1 MERSRGRGG
10 EHMNS
15 FRVYLIISL
24 VIFLLICPQL
34 SYAGEK
40 YFIKFATIAPEGT
53 AWMIQMR
60 ALDKTLREKSQGKL
74 RFRFYPGGV
83 AGDEPNILKK
93 MRIGQIHCAGFTG
106 VGPGEI
112 LPEVRVLDLPFLF
125 RNYHEVDLARTELR
139 DYFSDKFREK
149 GFEMLAWTEVG
160 NVHLFSKK
168 PIRRIEDLSGLKIW
182 QVDQVA
188 KVTFSAMGNNPIP
201 LPITDVTTALNT
213 GMIDTVYAPPLGA
226 LAFQWH
232 TYTKYMSALPLNHT
246 TGAILITKKA
256 FDSLPPE
263 LAQLLKDTLNKG
275 MIDLTSKLRKDAQD
289 AVKEIQKSGLEVVP
303 APTGPEL
310 EKIYKVHDQ
319 VAQGLTGKLFSKEL
333 LDRVYVILKR
343 SR

>member
-1 MERSRGRGG
+1 
-10 EHMNS
+10 MNS

-24 VIFLLICPQL
+24 AIFLLTCPQL

-40 YFIKFATIAPEGT
+40 YFIKFATIAPEGSS
-53 AWMIQMR
+53 WMIQMR

-74 RFRFYPGGV
+74 SFRFYPGGV
-83 AGDEPNILKK
+83 AGDEPNVLKK
-93 MRIGQIHCAGFTG
+93 IRIGQIHCAGFTG
-106 VGPGEI
+106 TGLERI

-125 RNYHEVDLARTELR
+125 RNDQEVDLVHKELR
-139 DYFSDKFREK
+139 DYFSDRFREK
-149 GFEMLAWTEVG
+149 GFEMLAWAEVG

-182 QVDQVA
+182 SVDQVA
-188 KVTFSAMGNNPIP
+188 KATFSAMGNNPIP

-226 LAFQWH
+226 LVLQWH
-232 TYTKYMSALPLNHT
+232 SYTQYMSALPLNNV

-256 FDSLPPE
+256 FDRLPPE
-263 LAQLLKDTLNKG
+263 LAQLLKDTINKG
-275 MIDLTSKLRKDAQD
+275 MIDLTTKLREEAQG
-289 AVKEIQKSGLEVVP
+289 AVEQIQMSGLEVIP
-303 APTGPEL
+303 APTGPDL

-319 VAQGLTGKLFSKEL
+319 VAQRLTGKLFPKEL